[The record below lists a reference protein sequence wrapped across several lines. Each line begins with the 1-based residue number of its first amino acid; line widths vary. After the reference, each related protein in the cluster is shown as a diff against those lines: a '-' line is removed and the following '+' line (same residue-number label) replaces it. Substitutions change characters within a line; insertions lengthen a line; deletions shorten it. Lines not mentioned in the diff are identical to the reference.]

1 MSTRLLNKI
10 MILGAVAGM
19 RTMMAPALLSSA
31 LKKRPSKRLRR
42 SNLRFMQSGSTATVF
57 KLLAAGELI
66 GDKLP
71 MTPKRTE
78 VGGLIGRGLS
88 GALVGATLAKTQ
100 KQSPLAGASAG
111 LSSALVSAYTFYLL
125 RKKLSE
131 ETKLPDILWAGS
143 EDVLALKIG
152 KSALQK

>member
-10 MILGAVAGM
+10 VILGAVAGM
-19 RTMMAPALLSSA
+19 RTMLAPALLSSA
-31 LKKRPSKRLRR
+31 LKKRSSKRLRR

-57 KLLAAGELI
+57 KLLAAGELV

-71 MTPKRTE
+71 MTPNRTE
-78 VGGLIGRGLS
+78 LAGLIGRGVS

-100 KQSPLAGASAG
+100 RVSPLAGAGVG
-111 LSSALVSAYTFYLL
+111 LSSALVSTHAFYLL

-131 ETKLPDILWAGS
+131 DTKLPDILWASS
-143 EDVLALKIG
+143 EDILAIKMG
-152 KSALQK
+152 KSSLQK